1 MVLKSILINEVNLN
15 ISTCCLLNFFRV
27 KIKVIN
33 SSDNTETLI
42 FRTLPTN
49 ENLKKIRKR
58 LNEGDDDVLKM
69 GSNGC
74 FLDKAKTQISHNDEY
89 TTSLSEI
96 LQEINNDLTLL
107 IEQKSGLNW
116 TKLIKKFNYGFIFKD
131 DRIIEAPEQAFEVDV
146 DKVTSKKEINPPD
159 KSDKLEECENELD
172 TLTKKN
178 FVLYGGINAITP
190 WLSVFLGVSHE
201 ESKRKLKNCKKST
214 IYSITRIKRAS
225 IVLSK
230 ESIRLKPTFIGEIE
244 NILNNSET
252 NNIDKINS
260 LREITKKYGHF
271 YASDIVFG
279 GATVKIQINTTSSS
293 EITEVKTNNSNIAIG
308 SIVQNGFTLKTM
320 KKTKASGNNKYLVVQ
335 IIGDELSKNYD
346 DWGIVEYDRIK
357 PIFDLLDDEL
367 QRKIREVL
375 GYRILK
381 ANVEEIKVDWDVSKK
396 KPHVHQFADKLHEIP
411 NRHECQIFAS
421 IMNKDDENV
430 FSLRVDYEDKYSP
443 VILVHLVASKKE
455 KSKRYSTQI
464 GWIVVGYPTNFDFDQ
479 AEYPITLRGYI
490 PEISKLSNRYIAD
503 IPDHNSVPHHLKT
516 RMLSTCIL
524 EAPSSKTS
532 YNPHNTTIVIGTH
545 FTSSNHLACLF
556 ACNINGNNE
565 LVNDQSVMKR
575 LKLFCWHN
583 TRGSKIFSCKR
594 NENNQLF
601 DNIKENAKHN
611 KQNKDKCPVFAY
623 HIFDCS
629 TNCNRHGFINITSKN
644 LIHGSLNTYPL
655 EKEMIRY
662 FAVSPKTR

>member
-1 MVLKSILINEVNLN
+1 MSLQNVITVYDYVEGRAVDISLNKTEKLTEIRKNLCKELSTTDLDFYQCLKKISRDAEGDMVLKSILINEDSLY

-33 SSDNTETLI
+33 SSDNPI

-58 LNEGDDDVLKM
+58 LNEGDDDELKM

-146 DKVTSKKEINPPD
+146 DKVTSKKDINPPD

-178 FVLYGGINAITP
+178 FVLYGGIKAITP
-190 WLSVFLGVSHE
+190 WLSVFLGISHE
-201 ESKRKLKNCKKST
+201 ESKRKLESCKKST
-214 IYSITRIKRAS
+214 IYSITKAKRAS

-244 NILNNSET
+244 NILNNDET
-252 NNIDKINS
+252 NNIDKING
-260 LREITKKYGHF
+260 LREITKKYGNF

-293 EITEVKTNNSNIAIG
+293 EITDAKTNNSTITIG
-308 SIVQNGFTLKTM
+308 SIVQNGFTLKTK
-320 KKTKASGNNKYLVVQ
+320 KKTKVSGNNKYSVVQ
-335 IIGDELSKNYD
+335 SIGDELSKNYD

-367 QRKIREVL
+367 QRKIREIL

-381 ANVEEIKVDWDVSKK
+381 ANVEEIKVDWNVSKK
-396 KPHVHQFADKLHEIP
+396 KTV
-411 NRHECQIFAS
+411 C
-421 IMNKDDENV
+421 
-430 FSLRVDYEDKYSP
+430 
-443 VILVHLVASKKE
+443 
-455 KSKRYSTQI
+455 T
-464 GWIVVGYPTNFDFDQ
+464 
-479 AEYPITLRGYI
+479 
-490 PEISKLSNRYIAD
+490 
-503 IPDHNSVPHHLKT
+503 SVC
-516 RMLSTCIL
+516 R
-524 EAPSSKTS
+524 
-532 YNPHNTTIVIGTH
+532 
-545 FTSSNHLACLF
+545 
-556 ACNINGNNE
+556 
-565 LVNDQSVMKR
+565 
-575 LKLFCWHN
+575 
-583 TRGSKIFSCKR
+583 
-594 NENNQLF
+594 
-601 DNIKENAKHN
+601 
-611 KQNKDKCPVFAY
+611 
-623 HIFDCS
+623 
-629 TNCNRHGFINITSKN
+629 
-644 LIHGSLNTYPL
+644 
-655 EKEMIRY
+655 
-662 FAVSPKTR
+662 